1 MAYTSNGTFFINGR
15 IRAPQQKHKL
25 CTMTQVNNE
34 TKKLHLN
41 LKPFTFL
48 RSIFTMAKTINPALT
63 EYEN

>member
-1 MAYTSNGTFFINGR
+1 MHVR
-15 IRAPQQKHKL
+15 REKRAPQQKYKP

-41 LKPFTFL
+41 LQPFTFL

>member
-1 MAYTSNGTFFINGR
+1 MHVRRGK
-15 IRAPQQKHKL
+15 RAPQQKYKL

-41 LKPFTFL
+41 LQSFKFL
-48 RSIFTMAKTINPALT
+48 RSIFTMAKTINPTLT

>member
-1 MAYTSNGTFFINGR
+1 
-15 IRAPQQKHKL
+15 
-25 CTMTQVNNE
+25 MTQVNNE

-41 LKPFTFL
+41 LQPFTFL